1 MEFEYV
7 SLVKFAENKY
17 NVVCKQT
24 MYTDNTYF
32 TDRYNNFLE
41 KEINNILDDDEIL
54 LYKLGVYKIV
64 VGHPVDT
71 MVPTFIL
78 LKEKNDIIKMVKI
91 DKKWYKQIRDII

>member
-7 SLVKFAENKY
+7 SLIKIEKNKY

-24 MYTDNTYF
+24 MSTDNSEF
-32 TDRYNNFLE
+32 TDDYNNFLE
-41 KEINNILDDDEIL
+41 KEINNMLDDNEIL

-71 MVPTFIL
+71 MAPTFIL